1 MMSIQWISLIMFHLP
16 EETGYIDVYGVFPE
30 GTRISEL
37 YSSQTAFVTDGTISF
52 PEYKNHI
59 AVLKQLR

>member
-1 MMSIQWISLIMFHLP
+1 MFHLP